1 MKITAIRQQ
10 QKLKNRYAI
19 FVDDKYS
26 FSLSDSAL
34 LENHLNVG
42 QELTRE
48 ELQDLK
54 RTAESDKLYS
64 KVLHYISIR
73 PRSEWEIVSYLEKNK
88 SPTSLSQEILNKL
101 SKYDLLNDRL
111 FAQLWIENRRLL
123 RPISKRRL
131 INELRIKRI
140 SDEIIKETMES
151 DESDELSE
159 IKKIIESKR
168 KQTRYKDDL
177 KLKQYLMRQGF
188 NYEDIK
194 AAFRDD

>member
-10 QKLKNRYAI
+10 QKFKNRYAI

-26 FSLSDSAL
+26 FSLSDGAL

-48 ELQDLK
+48 ELEGLK

-73 PRSEWEIVSYLEKNK
+73 PRSEWEIVSYLERNK
-88 SPTSLSQEILNKL
+88 SPTSLSKEILNKL
-101 SKYDLLNDRL
+101 SKYDLVNDRL
-111 FAQLWIENRRLL
+111 FSQLWIENRRLL

-131 INELRIKRI
+131 INELRTKRI

-151 DESDELSE
+151 DEGDELSE
-159 IKKIIESKR
+159 IKRIIENKR

-177 KLKQYLMRQGF
+177 KLKQYLIRQGF